1 VVEGTDA
8 GPAPLLG
15 KRRFNRHCL
24 LAFAGIG
31 CISDAWRIGLSL
43 TGKFPERAA
52 CRILN
57 GKTGFLNCW
66 PPGRYEGP
74 RRAPAVFRRAAR
86 IHVAQEEDVAMRTY
100 DFAPL
105 WRSSVGFDRLFDLL
119 NDTQRLETQ
128 DNYPPYDIVRT
139 GEETY
144 RISLALAGFSPEDIT
159 VTLQQNMLTVT
170 GRKTEPATQKPGHE
184 YLYQGIA
191 AREFERQFSLE
202 DHVEVD
208 NASFENGLLQ
218 IHLVRRIPEAMK
230 PRRIEI
236 GTGKPTGKGETGK
249 TIDHIRAAS

>member
-1 VVEGTDA
+1 
-8 GPAPLLG
+8 
-15 KRRFNRHCL
+15 
-24 LAFAGIG
+24 
-31 CISDAWRIGLSL
+31 
-43 TGKFPERAA
+43 
-52 CRILN
+52 
-57 GKTGFLNCW
+57 
-66 PPGRYEGP
+66 
-74 RRAPAVFRRAAR
+74 
-86 IHVAQEEDVAMRTY
+86 MRTY

-159 VTLQQNMLTVT
+159 VTLQQNMLTVA
-170 GRKTEPATQKPGHE
+170 GRKTEPATPKSGHE

-202 DHVEVD
+202 DHVEVE